1 MIEVKD
7 IAGLARFA
15 AAHGIGELVVETRG
29 RRIGLRLMP
38 PLPAPTAAEPR
49 GRPATVAVASPSMGI
64 LRTGPDTPA
73 PGTAVARGALLGR
86 IQLGPALLAVR
97 SPADGILR
105 DGGIPDGALVGH
117 GDRLFE
123 IEPLAETTP

>member
-1 MIEVKD
+1 MVEVKD

-15 AAHGIGELVVETRG
+15 AAHGIGELVVEARG

-38 PLPAPTAAEPR
+38 SLPGPVAAEPR
-49 GRPATVAVASPSMGI
+49 GRSAAMAVASPSMGTF
-64 LRTGPDTPA
+64 RTGPDTPA
-73 PGTAVARGALLGR
+73 PGTAVTRGAILGR

-105 DGGIPDGALVGH
+105 DAGIPDGALVGH